1 MYKILTTVV
10 LSGLLLAGCGGK
22 TEDQSAVEEAEVTDS
37 SVFVDDLQTTFAV
50 ELTEAPTI
58 TEEEKAIGR
67 ELSDHVNQSEEVLS
81 DRDHV
86 KNASA
91 NYPNHT
97 YEELYDI
104 YSRYYEDI
112 FHGDK
117 GDYYITLPSLFEVYE
132 EVVESNIVAGVVT
145 RPVEQILDRETGNEL
160 KITGDYGTDGQPD
173 KITMWLE
180 IDEETSE
187 ATLVRLKVDDEE
199 AVIN

>member
-10 LSGLLLAGCGGK
+10 LSGILLAGCVG
-22 TEDQSAVEEAEVTDS
+22 TAEQSAVEEVEVTDS
-37 SVFVDDLQTTFAV
+37 SVFVDDLQTTFEV
-50 ELTEAPTI
+50 EIAKAPTI

-67 ELSDHVNQSEEVLS
+67 ELADLVSQSEEPLS
-81 DRDHV
+81 DIEHV

-104 YSRYYEDI
+104 YERFYEDI
-112 FHGDK
+112 FHGDS
-117 GDYYITLPSLFEVYE
+117 GEYYVSPSSMFDVYDEVIKSNLVASLGTGSVE
-132 EVVESNIVAGVVT
+132 EF
-145 RPVEQILDRETGNEL
+145 RETGNDL
-160 KITGDYGTDGQPD
+160 RITGNYRTSGQPA
-173 KITMWLE
+173 KIFMWLE

-199 AVIN
+199 AVID